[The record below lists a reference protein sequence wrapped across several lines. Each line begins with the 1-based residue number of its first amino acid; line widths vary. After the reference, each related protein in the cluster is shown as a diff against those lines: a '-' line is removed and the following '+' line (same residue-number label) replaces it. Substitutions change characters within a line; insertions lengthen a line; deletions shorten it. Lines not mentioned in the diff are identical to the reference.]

1 MIQGLYAIKDEL
13 SGYASPITIKNDE
26 LAMRWF
32 TTQVNSNE
40 MMKESAKDFS
50 LWKIG
55 EFNTESGLVVGEP
68 LNELKL
74 IIRAE
79 SVVKN
84 D

>member
-13 SGYASPITIKNDE
+13 SGYAAPITIKNDD
-26 LAMRWF
+26 LAKRWF
-32 TTQVNSNE
+32 TAQVNNNE
-40 MMKESAKDFS
+40 MMKGSTKDFS

-55 EFNTESGLVVGEP
+55 EFNTESGLVIGEP

-74 IIRAE
+74 IERAE